1 MILTIPHTDG
11 EHPACAQAPK
21 LILEQL
27 EKIWANTYGYPIKKP
42 EVKEGSIEN
51 IEDAKIYLGGDH
63 SITYYTVKHFKKNNP
78 NGAFIVFDAHP
89 DVFQAFD
96 YPSHQ
101 DYLKFLIE
109 EGILSP
115 EEIVVVGIRA
125 PHPSEIKYYKEKEI
139 KYYPFYGYM
148 PLIDTCDAIMEFLRK
163 FDSIYISIDMDIL
176 DPVYAPGV
184 SYVEPNGLTS
194 RELFYFLQRLK
205 KTNKIKALDV
215 VEVNPENDINNIT
228 TKTAARIIADFL

>member
-1 MILTIPHTDG
+1 
-11 EHPACAQAPK
+11 
-21 LILEQL
+21 
-27 EKIWANTYGYPIKKP
+27 
-42 EVKEGSIEN
+42 
-51 IEDAKIYLGGDH
+51 
-63 SITYYTVKHFKKNNP
+63 
-78 NGAFIVFDAHP
+78 
-89 DVFQAFD
+89 
-96 YPSHQ
+96 
-101 DYLKFLIE
+101 
-109 EGILSP
+109 
-115 EEIVVVGIRA
+115 
-125 PHPSEIKYYKEKEI
+125 
-139 KYYPFYGYM
+139 M